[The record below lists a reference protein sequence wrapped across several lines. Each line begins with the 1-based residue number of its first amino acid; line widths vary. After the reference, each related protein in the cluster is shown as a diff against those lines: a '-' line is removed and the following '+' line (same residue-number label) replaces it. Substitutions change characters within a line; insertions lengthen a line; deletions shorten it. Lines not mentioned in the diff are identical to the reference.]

1 MLDDFYQFFRTRSKI
16 DEYKAAGR
24 NVIGTLCNNVPE
36 EIIHS
41 LGAMPVRLL
50 GLSQTT
56 ENADSKLPSWLC
68 SYARR
73 IMEDGLKGEL
83 NYLDGVVGITTD
95 DTKTHLYS
103 VYTFYVK
110 HDFSYL
116 IQMPYVRDEMS
127 LEFFMEELQRFAD
140 KLSQHLSL
148 KFSEEKLGNSVRIYN
163 RFRKLCEELC
173 DLRSDDAPKLSG
185 VSWMKVM
192 LGSTS
197 ILKED
202 FNKMLEDRLGRLK
215 DSEGIKDYKLRV
227 HISGTDYYDL
237 ELFGLIESLGG
248 VIVSDDLCTATGYFA
263 GFVDENKKPLK
274 GLAERYLGCSACA
287 LTSPSDGLS
296 IEERISFIK
305 ERIERNKAEA
315 IVILRDRG
323 CEICGHQCPLIIE
336 EFYDFPVLLLDVD
349 IPLSVE
355 QYVTRIEAFI
365 ESHAG

>member
-1 MLDDFYQFFRTRSKI
+1 MLDDFYQLFRTKSKI
-16 DEYKAAGR
+16 DKYKVAGR
-24 NVIGTLCNNVPE
+24 KIVGTLCNNVPE

-41 LGAMPVRLL
+41 LGAVPVRLL

-56 ENADSKLPSWLC
+56 ENADSKLPRWLC

-73 IMEDGLKGEL
+73 IIEDGLKGEFK
-83 NYLDGVVGITTD
+83 YLDGVVGMTTD

-103 VYTFYVK
+103 TYTFYIK
-110 HDFSYL
+110 HGFSHL
-116 IQMPYVRDEMS
+116 IQMPYVRDEVS
-127 LEFFMEELQRFAD
+127 LEFFVRELERFAD

-148 KFSEEKLGNSVRIYN
+148 EFSEEKLGNSVKIYN

-185 VSWMKVM
+185 VDWMKVM

-197 ILKED
+197 ILKDD
-202 FNKMLEDRLGRLK
+202 FNNMLEDKLGNLK

-237 ELFGLIESLGG
+237 ELLSVIESLGG
-248 VIVSDDLCTATGYFA
+248 IIISDDLCTATGYFA
-263 GFVDENKKPLK
+263 GLVNENKRPLRS
-274 GLAERYLGCSACA
+274 LAERYLGCSACV
-287 LTSPSDGLS
+287 LTSSPSNLS
-296 IEERISFIK
+296 VEERISFIK
-305 ERIERNKAEA
+305 EMVERNKAEV
-315 IVILRDRG
+315 IIILRDRG
-323 CEICGHQCPLIIE
+323 CEICGHQYPLIIE

-355 QYVTRIEAFI
+355 QYVTRVEAFI